1 MWLLHTANKW
11 AALFTKT
18 RGHPSQAKLRGPN
31 ADLKMKEIYGYDAVG
46 SNIIDKG
53 TDVNIPAVLK
63 ALYDVKNFLLL
74 FVSIDRIYFCK

>member
-18 RGHPSQAKLRGPN
+18 RGHPSQ

-63 ALYDVKNFLLL
+63 ALYDVKNLLLL